1 MILQAEKFI
10 IPVLRYVPLCFE
22 ANCLSL
28 SKYFTF
34 PISYLWLNSSFFFI
48 PFISLFKTMSPVAY
62 NFPMFVKVLN
72 RFIGIFD
79 RSKSLPTISART
91 WQFIKLSGSQAA
103 E

>member
-1 MILQAEKFI
+1 
-10 IPVLRYVPLCFE
+10 
-22 ANCLSL
+22 
-28 SKYFTF
+28 
-34 PISYLWLNSSFFFI
+34 
-48 PFISLFKTMSPVAY
+48 MSPVAY

-91 WQFIKLSGSQAA
+91 LQFIKLSGSQAA